1 MEAGAWPTKEALAGH
16 DEGRLCGGDR
26 EEHLRSNKMSPRPP
40 TVEKVHRR
48 LRTAAVAC
56 LKRQ

>member
-1 MEAGAWPTKEALAGH
+1 MDMYMEAGAWPTKEALAGH

-26 EEHLRSNKMSPRPP
+26 DEHLRSNKMSPRPP

-48 LRTAAVAC
+48 L
-56 LKRQ
+56 